1 MFTTLNSRRVFA
13 FCAMMALASGLLAAG
28 CNMFDDSSTP
38 TAPQS
43 AALRAEQA
51 GQCFATSEAPT
62 EWAYSYTPGEA
73 VFCVSVPEPGAYLLR
88 YVVNG
93 ATYEVVFEISA
104 AKRVYIGLASNDAE
118 LTSVTLQ
125 RGTLIEGATP
135 LEGDRGDINFYAI
148 PGSGVATGSVIADL
162 SEALALSNNGAPCLV
177 IIPTP
182 APAPVAPSAPT
193 GPCPSGWN
201 LILTN
206 PGPKYLCQDPT
217 PSIPCPFPTT
227 PVICPAVPGFVAFG
241 LSCDATNLLE
251 MCGYQ

>member
-1 MFTTLNSRRVFA
+1 MFTTSSSRRVFA
-13 FCAMMALASGLLAAG
+13 FCAMTAFASGLLAAG
-28 CNMFDDSSTP
+28 CNMLNESSTP
-38 TAPQS
+38 TAPQT
-43 AALRAEQA
+43 ATLRAEQVI
-51 GQCFATSEAPT
+51 QCFATSEAPT

-73 VFCVSVPEPGAYLLR
+73 VFCVSVPEAGAYLLR

-148 PGSGVATGSVIADL
+148 PGSGVASGSVIADL
-162 SEALALSNNGAPCLV
+162 SEAFALSNNGAPCLV

-182 APAPVAPSAPT
+182 APVTAPAPAASSCTLSGCMPVGGSCCFSFAIT
-193 GPCPSGWN
+193 GACP
-201 LILTN
+201 
-206 PGPKYLCQDPT
+206 
-217 PSIPCPFPTT
+217 
-227 PVICPAVPGFVAFG
+227 
-241 LSCDATNLLE
+241 LSMTFCYD
-251 MCGYQ
+251 

>member
-1 MFTTLNSRRVFA
+1 MFTTSSSRRVFA
-13 FCAMMALASGLLAAG
+13 FCAMTAFASGLLAAG
-28 CNMFDDSSTP
+28 CNMLNESSTP
-38 TAPQS
+38 TAPQT
-43 AALRAEQA
+43 ATLRAEQVI
-51 GQCFATSEAPT
+51 QCFATSEAPT

-73 VFCVSVPEPGAYLLR
+73 VFCVSVPEAGAYLLR

-148 PGSGVATGSVIADL
+148 PGSGVASGSVIADL
-162 SEALALSNNGAPCLV
+162 SKAFALSNNGAPCLV

-182 APAPVAPSAPT
+182 APVTAPAPAASSCTLSGCMPVGGSCCFSFAIT
-193 GPCPSGWN
+193 GACP
-201 LILTN
+201 
-206 PGPKYLCQDPT
+206 
-217 PSIPCPFPTT
+217 
-227 PVICPAVPGFVAFG
+227 
-241 LSCDATNLLE
+241 LSMTFCYD
-251 MCGYQ
+251 

>member
-1 MFTTLNSRRVFA
+1 MFTTSSSRRVFA
-13 FCAMMALASGLLAAG
+13 FCAMTAFASGLLAAG
-28 CNMFDDSSTP
+28 CNMLNESSTP
-38 TAPQS
+38 TAPQT
-43 AALRAEQA
+43 ATLRAEQVI
-51 GQCFATSEAPT
+51 QCFATSEAPT

-73 VFCVSVPEPGAYLLR
+73 VFCVSVPEAGAYLLR

-148 PGSGVATGSVIADL
+148 PGSGVASGSVIADL
-162 SEALALSNNGAPCLV
+162 SNAFALSNNGAPCLV

-182 APAPVAPSAPT
+182 APVTAPAPAASSCTLSGCMPVGGSCCFSFAIT
-193 GPCPSGWN
+193 GACP
-201 LILTN
+201 
-206 PGPKYLCQDPT
+206 
-217 PSIPCPFPTT
+217 
-227 PVICPAVPGFVAFG
+227 
-241 LSCDATNLLE
+241 LSMTFCYD
-251 MCGYQ
+251 